1 MATKAGDEVDAWCTK
16 CRMDLSHRVVAAV
29 AGGPKR
35 VECQTCH
42 SQHNYRAPKTVSA
55 RVKPAKAP
63 KAASAA
69 KPRKA
74 STGKK
79 TTTPKRTNEWERL
92 VAGQGV
98 GAFRNY
104 SISARFEPTEL
115 IRHSKF
121 GDGCVLE
128 VMEDNKIH
136 VVFRDGPKVL
146 IHART

>member
-1 MATKAGDEVDAWCTK
+1 MAIKAGGEVDAWCTK
-16 CRMDLSHRVVAAV
+16 CRMDLSHRVVAMIAS
-29 AGGPKR
+29 GPKR

-55 RVKPAKAP
+55 TAKAP
-63 KAASAA
+63 KSAAA

-74 STGKK
+74 ASTSKK
-79 TTTPKRTNEWERL
+79 AVSPKRVNEWERL

-98 GAFRNY
+98 GAFRAY

-128 VMEDNKIH
+128 VLEDNKIH